1 MPIKVWVEDDDSH
14 ICTVGSFA
22 YGNAFFATVCTRLE
36 DGVWGSRF
44 PVVMNY
50 LSWFRTEV
58 EWLSQ
63 ALLELEVI
71 KRELSA
77 LPASDVV
84 WVVDLP
90 EVKPPYDV
98 GGDSE
103 AVNLAEFFTTR
114 NGKNLI
120 DELMDLLAYAQQIDS
135 HVLKNYVYDPYI
147 D

>member
-1 MPIKVWVEDDDSH
+1 
-14 ICTVGSFA
+14 CTVGSFA

-44 PVVMNY
+44 PVVMNH
-50 LSWFRTEV
+50 LSWYRIEV
-58 EWLSQ
+58 DWMDQ
-63 ALLELEVI
+63 ALLELETI
-71 KRELSA
+71 KRELSV
-77 LPASDVV
+77 LPVSDVV

-90 EVKPPYDV
+90 EAKPPYDV

-120 DELMDLLAYAQQIDS
+120 DEIINLVTYGQQIDS
-135 HVLKNYVYDPYI
+135 RVLKSYMYGI
-147 D
+147 EG

>member
-1 MPIKVWVEDDDSH
+1 MPIKVWVQDGSKH
-14 ICTVGSFA
+14 SCTVGSFA

-36 DGVWGSRF
+36 GGVWGSRF
-44 PVVMNY
+44 PVVMNH
-50 LSWFRTEV
+50 LSWYRIEV
-58 EWLSQ
+58 DWMDQ
-63 ALLELEVI
+63 ALLELETI
-71 KRELSA
+71 KRELSV
-77 LPASDVV
+77 LPVSDVV

-120 DELMDLLAYAQQIDS
+120 DEIINLVKYGQQIDS
-135 HVLKNYVYDPYI
+135 RVLKSYVYGLEE
-147 D
+147 

>member
-1 MPIKVWVEDDDSH
+1 MPIKVWVQDGSKH
-14 ICTVGSFA
+14 SCTVGSFA

-36 DGVWGSRF
+36 GGVWGSRF

-50 LSWFRTEV
+50 LSWFRIEV

-63 ALLELEVI
+63 ALGELEVI
-71 KRELSA
+71 KRELSV
-77 LPASDVV
+77 LSVSDVV
-84 WVVDLP
+84 WVVGLP

-98 GGDSE
+98 GGDSGV
-103 AVNLAEFFTTR
+103 VNLAEFFTTVD
-114 NGKNLI
+114 GKCLI
-120 DELMDLLAYAQQIDS
+120 DELMGLLMYAQQIDS

>member
-1 MPIKVWVEDDDSH
+1 MPIKVWVQDGSKH
-14 ICTVGSFA
+14 SCTVGSFA

-44 PVVMNY
+44 PVVMNH
-50 LSWFRTEV
+50 LSWYRIEV
-58 EWLSQ
+58 DWMDQ
-63 ALLELEVI
+63 ALLELETI
-71 KRELSA
+71 KRELSV
-77 LPASDVV
+77 LPVSDVV

-120 DELMDLLAYAQQIDS
+120 DEIINLVTYGQQIDS
-135 HVLKNYVYDPYI
+135 RVLKSYVYGLEG
-147 D
+147 